1 MRHFVISTLVA
12 AVAATTAPAGT
23 QRAPLT
29 APGLTTHTLPNG
41 VTVYTNQKTGG
52 ATVNTG
58 TGQTG
63 TITIGK

>member
-41 VTVYTNQKTGG
+41 VTVYTNQTNGG
-52 ATVNTG
+52 GPVTT
-58 TGQTG
+58 TPGQTS
-63 TITIGK
+63 TVTIGK